1 MEDKILNEKESLEL
15 ISQMIQNTQQ
25 KLKAGN
31 GLAFLIFGYTTAAI
45 SVLVY
50 LFLKET
56 HNSWYNLMWLGIP
69 IIGYVLLYFF
79 SKKEVKLRKT
89 YVDRII
95 GNVWTIIGL
104 AVFFISVS
112 AGFVRI
118 PILPILILLL
128 GIGTTLTGTIIRYK
142 PVIICGA
149 LGMVSC
155 VLPFL
160 INGYDQ
166 NLIYGFC
173 IFVMM
178 VIPGHILNYQG
189 RTQNV

>member
-1 MEDKILNEKESLEL
+1 
-15 ISQMIQNTQQ
+15 
-25 KLKAGN
+25 
-31 GLAFLIFGYTTAAI
+31 
-45 SVLVY
+45 
-50 LFLKET
+50 
-56 HNSWYNLMWLGIP
+56 
-69 IIGYVLLYFF
+69 
-79 SKKEVKLRKT
+79 
-89 YVDRII
+89 VDRII

-112 AGFVRI
+112 AGFVHN
-118 PILPILILLL
+118 PILPRLILLL

-142 PVIICGA
+142 PVIICGS

>member
-25 KLKAGN
+25 KLRSGN
-31 GLAFLIFGYTTAAI
+31 GLTFLIFGYTTVAI

-50 LFLKET
+50 FFLKET
-56 HNSWYNLMWLGIP
+56 QNNWYNLMWLGIP
-69 IIGYVLLYFF
+69 IIGFVLLYFF
-79 SKKEVKLRKT
+79 RKKEAKLRKT

-104 AVFFISVS
+104 AVFFVSFS

-128 GIGTTLTGTIIRYK
+128 GIGTTLTGSIIRYK

-149 LGMVSC
+149 LGMISC
-155 VLPFL
+155 VLPFMVT
-160 INGYDQ
+160 GYEQ
-166 NLIYGFC
+166 SLIYGVC